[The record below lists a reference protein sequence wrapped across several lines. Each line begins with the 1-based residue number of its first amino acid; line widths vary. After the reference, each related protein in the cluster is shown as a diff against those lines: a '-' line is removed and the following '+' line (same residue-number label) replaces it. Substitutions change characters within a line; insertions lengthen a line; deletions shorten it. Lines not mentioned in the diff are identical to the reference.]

1 MSKVHL
7 APPAPSSDAETLLR
21 AKRQLAEDQVAPD
34 PASNNAQEPPPE
46 SFAAI
51 EGPTLSSP
59 SLNSDSKLSTIA
71 ALESRIETLEER
83 LAATERE
90 LAEVYGA
97 VEHVVAKQESVDRT
111 LRQQRHGRYLMWGTL
126 IVILVIFWMTLQ
138 ARLVNVFPH

>member
-1 MSKVHL
+1 MSKAPL
-7 APPAPSSDAETLLR
+7 APPDPSSDATTLLR
-21 AKRQLAEDQVAPD
+21 PKRQFDEGKANAKPAANDPQESAPD
-34 PASNNAQEPPPE
+34 
-46 SFAAI
+46 SFAAV

-71 ALESRIETLEER
+71 GLESRIETLETR

-97 VEHVVAKQESVDRT
+97 VEHLVGKQETVDRT

-126 IVILVIFWMTLQ
+126 IVILAIFWMTLQ
-138 ARLVNVFPH
+138 ARLVNVLPH